1 MKRILLA
8 VFTCLLMTTSATM
21 AKSLVLTLK
30 DGTLVYYLLGGDVD
44 PMIYFVDGGVEVNAD
59 GYSFANLKNIYI
71 SNTDDPNGI
80 EQRLTHA
87 QVNYSGNVLV
97 VSAQV
102 QTVKVYAVNGAEVQA
117 NVRSQGDA
125 LLVDLNPLPHGN
137 YVVQV
142 GESSF
147 KVMKR

>member
-1 MKRILLA
+1 
-8 VFTCLLMTTSATM
+8 
-21 AKSLVLTLK
+21 
-30 DGTLVYYLLGGDVD
+30 
-44 PMIYFVDGGVEVNAD
+44 VNAD

-102 QTVKVYAVNGAEVQA
+102 QTVKVFAINGAEVQA
-117 NVRSQGDA
+117 NIRSQADA
-125 LLVDLNPLPHGN
+125 LLVDLNSLPQGN

-147 KVMKR
+147 KVVKQ